1 MSAQKQTNG
10 PDMIYNQPKPFQR
23 RRLFLQLLTV
33 LAVVLAIF
41 LGMSV
46 FFNIQTV
53 MVSGAE
59 KYSADTVYEA
69 SGIEKGDSLLF
80 FGKARTASLL
90 QKELPYI
97 QRVYFR
103 IELPATVHIIVEE
116 IPAVY
121 AIKARGGNW
130 WLMSAEGKL
139 TEQIDTA
146 AANGYTKIQGVEI
159 TDPKAGELAKAAE
172 LSSEPADGTPVTVT
186 QADRLKTALDIVTQL
201 EANEIMGPVTSLDVS
216 RLQELEM
223 WYGSR
228 YQVKLGDQTRLD
240 YKIAA
245 IKQVVAQ
252 LGDQRT
258 GVLDA
263 SFTTYPDKV
272 WHSPFAE

>member
-23 RRLFLQLLTV
+23 RRLFLQLLTA

-80 FGKARTASLL
+80 FGKARIASLL

-116 IPAVY
+116 IPVVY

-146 AANGYTKIQGVEI
+146 AANSYTKILGVEI
-159 TDPKAGELAKAAE
+159 ADPEAGELAKAAE
-172 LSSEPADGTPVTVT
+172 LSPEPENGTPVTVT
-186 QADRLKTALDIVTQL
+186 QADRLKTALDIAAQL